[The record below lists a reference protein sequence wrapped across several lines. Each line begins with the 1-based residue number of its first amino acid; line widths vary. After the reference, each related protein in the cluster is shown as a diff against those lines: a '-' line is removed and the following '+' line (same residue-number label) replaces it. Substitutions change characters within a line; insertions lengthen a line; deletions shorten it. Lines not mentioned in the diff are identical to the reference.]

1 MALMNLSYLNY
12 EWNSEIVQKKWQ
24 KSKYTEK
31 CGKDSLYYGQSAF
44 TYIRNR
50 LGYRFLIKVDRLGLS
65 EDKRSI
71 DLTARVDNVG
81 FGYLTRKKTVEMLLV
96 DAGGDIAGGG
106 VVSREWQ
113 GSGIT
118 ARLDAPDVAA
128 GESRC
133 IPAAGIR
140 YVLRIRIST
149 TKRSKRIISARLRYR
164 RGSSASLKQNR
175 DKDSSRCSERQNAG
189 RRSERQTSITA

>member
-128 GESRC
+128 GEYRVYIKVHSGGRY
-133 IPAAGIR
+133 PIR
-140 YVLRIRIST
+140 F
-149 TKRSKRIISARLRYR
+149 A
-164 RGSSASLKQNR
+164 N
-175 DKDSSRCSERQNAG
+175 KDIYDETLEANYIG
-189 RRSERQTSITA
+189 TLTI